1 VAGARSAERFQ
12 TVLREDLR
20 DLPSYDAEVEDF
32 LRYVDRRLIPYMKRA
47 ADHVA
52 DIAGLKDG
60 VVAQIK
66 TGGKR
71 LRAGLCI
78 VACEMF
84 GGEALRALPFAAAI
98 EHLQNFTLVHDDI
111 ADGDDER
118 RSQPSIWKRYGVPHA
133 ITIGDAFIAL
143 GCLSILDSP
152 YPAEV
157 KVALMKL
164 VAERG
169 LQIAAG
175 QTMDVN
181 FRDRETVD
189 IQDYIDSTAL
199 KTGAFLALALEGGAL
214 LGGASEWHTERLGKF
229 AAIAGV
235 AFQIKDDLLD
245 FTGAKGRTVG
255 ADIAEGKM
263 TAVAIHALRSAEPDD
278 ARRLRG
284 ILRARRHATSR
295 ADIEWVLELYRRT
308 ASLEF
313 AERLSERM
321 MALAARQVATLPDNG
336 ARERFVRIARYLARR
351 AH

>member
-1 VAGARSAERFQ
+1 VAETRSAEPLQPVSRD
-12 TVLREDLR
+12 DLR
-20 DLPSYDAEVEDF
+20 ALPNYDADVEDF
-32 LRYVDRRLIPYMKRA
+32 LRYVDRRLIPYMRRG

-78 VACEMF
+78 IACEMF
-84 GGEALRALPFAAAI
+84 GGEPLRALPFAAAI

-133 ITIGDAFIAL
+133 ITIGDVFIAL

-157 KVALMKL
+157 KVELMKL
-164 VAERG
+164 VGERG
-169 LQIAAG
+169 LEIAAG
-175 QTMDVN
+175 QAMDVN

-189 IQDYIDSTAL
+189 IQDYVDSTAL
-199 KTGAFLALALEGGAL
+199 KTGAFLALALQGGAL
-214 LGGASEWHTERLGKF
+214 LGGASEWHMERLRKF

-245 FTGAKGRTVG
+245 FTGAKGRTIG
-255 ADIAEGKM
+255 ADILEGKM
-263 TAVAIHALRSAEPDD
+263 TAVAIHALRSADPDD

-284 ILRARRHATSR
+284 ILRAQAQATSR
-295 ADIEWVLELYRRT
+295 ADIAWVLELYGRT
-308 ASLEF
+308 ASIEF

-321 MALAARQVATLPDNG
+321 MAQAAREVATLPENG
-336 ARERFVRIARYLARR
+336 ARERFVRVARYLARR
-351 AH
+351 SH